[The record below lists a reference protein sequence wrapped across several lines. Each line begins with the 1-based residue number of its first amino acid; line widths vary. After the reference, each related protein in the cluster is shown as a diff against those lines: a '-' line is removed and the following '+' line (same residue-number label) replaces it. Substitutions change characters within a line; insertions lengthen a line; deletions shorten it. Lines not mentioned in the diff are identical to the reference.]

1 MISRRSRQGL
11 TADGLRFVL
20 AGAANTLITLA
31 VYQLLLF
38 LTPDW
43 LAYTLSWVCG
53 LIFVVVFYPSRVFA
67 GARRDVAAR
76 TTLGASYAAV
86 FLLGLGTLRVL
97 ATAGVP
103 ARLAIFIVLAVTT
116 ASNFLLG
123 RLILTARR
131 VSPALDC
138 RDD

>member
-1 MISRRSRQGL
+1 MISRRSRQGW

-38 LTPDW
+38 ITPDW

-53 LIFVVVFYPSRVFA
+53 LIFVVVFYPSHVFA
-67 GARRDVAAR
+67 GARRDAAAR
-76 TTLGASYAAV
+76 TILGAAYAAM
-86 FLLGLGTLRVL
+86 FLLGLGTLRFL

-103 ARLAIFIVLAVTT
+103 ARVAIFIVLAVTT
-116 ASNFLLG
+116 ASNFRLG
-123 RLILTARR
+123 RLILKERIG
-131 VSPALDC
+131 SPALDC